1 MRRSTSKGLLIL
13 FLSTILVSAGLAQQ
27 KIGVVDSQQVLE
39 KSIEGKKVMSRLQQ
53 KDKDNQSKLAR
64 MDEEIRKLETKLNT
78 QRLTL
83 TSEAMAQLSSDLE
96 RKKTARKR
104 FAEDSL
110 REMQDLTARL
120 FQRIQAELLPIIQQL
135 GKEKNLDAIFDLGR
149 SGMIYFNPTSNI
161 TSEVI
166 KKYDASKSAKK

>member
-39 KSIEGKKVMSRLQQ
+39 KSTEGKKVMSRLQQ
-53 KDKDNQSKLAR
+53 KDKDNQSKLAG

-96 RKKTARKR
+96 RKKTDRKR